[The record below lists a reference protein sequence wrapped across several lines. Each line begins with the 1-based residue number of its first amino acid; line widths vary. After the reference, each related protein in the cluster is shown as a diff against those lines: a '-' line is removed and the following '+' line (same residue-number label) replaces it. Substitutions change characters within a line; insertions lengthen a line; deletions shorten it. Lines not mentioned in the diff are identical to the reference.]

1 MQCCDADPGP
11 PVSFE
16 ATGVPHLRCTACA
29 LHRVRDTDLP
39 AAVRSPTTPLLAT
52 FRVIINVPS
61 TAVIQVKQGIGDVV
75 WHLPFVRAIAA
86 REPGGAVS
94 FLTLPST
101 RAKELLQA
109 EPCIGEVAYF
119 EHHGSEILRGFHLAR
134 LVALMRSRNF
144 QRIWILDRTLR
155 PALAARMA
163 GIPERIGP
171 GDGAQRWLITNSGIE
186 EEHFRK
192 LVQDW
197 LRIFLESM
205 NVPVPSTEP
214 DLKLPPAL
222 LAEIGQRYAAL
233 PRPWIVLGLGGSHP
247 EKDWADA
254 SWAAFLDT
262 LRRQTAG
269 SVFLIGGAGN
279 SERAAGLIAHSTGAA
294 TVNACDL
301 SIVEAA
307 ALLRLADLF
316 VGPEFRPDESRG
328 RRRDAGIRSVRLD
341 ARARLFAVHPRDRA
355 G

>member
-1 MQCCDADPGP
+1 M
-11 PVSFE
+11 
-16 ATGVPHLRCTACA
+16 
-29 LHRVRDTDLP
+29 
-39 AAVRSPTTPLLAT
+39 
-52 FRVIINVPS
+52 PS

-86 REPGGAVS
+86 QEPGGVVS

-109 EPCIGEVAYF
+109 EPCVGEVAYF

-144 QRIWILDRTLR
+144 QRIWILDRTIR

-163 GIPERIGP
+163 GIPERFGP
-171 GDGAQRWLITNSGIE
+171 GDGAQRWLITNEGIE
-186 EEHFRK
+186 EHHFRS
-192 LVQDW
+192 LLMDW
-197 LRIFLESM
+197 LRVFLESM
-205 NVPVPSTEP
+205 NVSVPSTEP
-214 DLKLPPAL
+214 DLKLPAAL
-222 LAEIGQRYAAL
+222 LTATGERCAAL

-247 EKDWADA
+247 QKDWQDS

-262 LRRQTAG
+262 LQRQTTG

-279 SERAAGLIAHSTGAA
+279 AERAAGLIARSTGATA
-294 TVNACDL
+294 VNACDL

-316 VGPEFRPDESRG
+316 VGPDSGPMNLAAAGATPAFGLFGSTPVLDYSRFIHAIVPDDGKGFAPDGMTRISPAAVM
-328 RRRDAGIRSVRLD
+328 RRIEPYL
-341 ARARLFAVHPRDRA
+341 ARKTGA
-355 G
+355 